1 MAASIH
7 NNLLGVSRKR
17 NYEEIWQANSYYFD
31 EIGLLTGT
39 VRLGGVKN
47 SEKPFNSLGFI
58 LCVVQKQTLAPV
70 TQVHSRYLLWKWTF
84 NK

>member
-39 VRLGGVKN
+39 VRLEGVK
-47 SEKPFNSLGFI
+47 
-58 LCVVQKQTLAPV
+58 
-70 TQVHSRYLLWKWTF
+70 
-84 NK
+84 